1 MDVPK
6 DIVDLV
12 RSSGN
17 NFHARVARWLSEHGW
32 HVIVS
37 PYYMD
42 QVQNKA
48 REIDLIA
55 ERMWPIYDYAGR
67 RNSDIAV
74 RLFVECKFIPA
85 YSVFWFADKDLE
97 SAKKLVCSTGGF
109 RANNSYTKEHHYLS
123 QGKRVAKLFET
134 NSKKDPDKDPFYK
147 AVNQVLNAMT
157 SMSRRPFSIPGVKIE
172 DRSLQE
178 VMEFPV
184 VVCSSFEKMFSV
196 DFYSESAP
204 TRIENNFQF
213 EVDYAFIEKSGN
225 QRTNYF
231 LLDFVEF
238 DQLSKYFEGIS
249 KDAEAL
255 AILSS
260 D

>member
-17 NFHARVARWLSEHGW
+17 NFHARVARWLSEQGW

-55 ERMWPIYDYAGR
+55 ERLWPTTDYAGR
-67 RNSDIAV
+67 RNGDIAV
-74 RLFVECKFIPA
+74 RLFVECKFVSS
-85 YSVFWFADKDLE
+85 YSVFWFADKDME
-97 SAKKLVCSTGGF
+97 SAKKLVCSTSGF

-123 QGKRVAKLFET
+123 QGERVAKLFAT
-134 NSKKDPDKDPFYK
+134 KSKKEPDKEIFYK

-157 SMSRRPFSIPGVKIE
+157 SMSKRPVSIPGVKIE
-172 DRSLQE
+172 NRSLQE

-184 VVCSSFEKMFSV
+184 VICSSFEKMFSV
-196 DFYSESAP
+196 DFYTETVP
-204 TRIENNFQF
+204 TLIENNFQF